1 MSKANVSKKA
11 DPVALGRTRPR
22 SAPGGAPSNA
32 PWEARI
38 FVRDL
43 VLPCRIGIHQHER
56 VADQRIRINLD
67 LDFRT
72 EGPLED
78 DLDSVVCYSEL
89 VTSIRHVVGAGHV
102 NLAETLAERIATTC
116 LEDARV
122 RSVRVKIEKLEVFP
136 EAESVGVEIERKRP
150 QD

>member
-1 MSKANVSKKA
+1 M
-11 DPVALGRTRPR
+11 
-22 SAPGGAPSNA
+22 
-32 PWEARI
+32 
-38 FVRDL
+38 RDL